1 MSEENETFPGE
12 PKGDPVE
19 VVPYDSLWPQR
30 FEQEKTRLSRALGEN
45 ALRIDHVGSTAV
57 PGLAAKPVID
67 AQISVASLDDES
79 SYLPQ
84 LHSLGLSLRYR
95 GEERRFFRPPEYEPR
110 TLHVHVCESGSRSE
124 RGHLLFAAYLRAHP
138 ARRDAYAMLKRD
150 LARRFRDRREDY
162 LASKAPFI
170 QQTLILAEK
179 WITRTKT
186 SL

>member
-1 MSEENETFPGE
+1 MSAESGTFLGE

-19 VVPYDSLWPQR
+19 IVPYDPTWPQR

-57 PGLAAKPVID
+57 PGLDAKPVID

-84 LHSLGLSLRYR
+84 LRSLGLSLRYR
-95 GEERRFFRPPEYEPR
+95 GEDRRFFRPPEYEPR
-110 TLHVHVCESGSRSE
+110 TLHVHVCESGSRPE
-124 RGHLLFAAYLRAHP
+124 REHLLFAAYLRAHP
-138 ARRDAYAMLKRD
+138 SRRDAYAALKRD
-150 LARRFRDRREDY
+150 LARRFRDQREDY

-170 QQTLILAEK
+170 QQTLILAE
-179 WITRTKT
+179 RRFAHTKM
-186 SL
+186 SP